1 MLTALWSK
9 DHIRQKF
16 TEFEQ
21 IAKAR
26 SASRELLYIILFGR
40 IVSLFLNVILA
51 ILGTDMKRQTS
62 LDITLRVNL

>member
-1 MLTALWSK
+1 MLTVLWNK

-40 IVSLFLNVILA
+40 IVSLFINIVLA
-51 ILGTDMKRQTS
+51 ILGTANYIKTEKS
-62 LDITLRVNL
+62 